1 MAMTDKQISEVIQ
14 NMVIL
19 HDTREQKN
27 QHILDFF
34 DENTIIHEKEKLRT
48 ADYSF
53 YLPAYPDLGI
63 DRKILVERKGSLNEI
78 AGNFTKDRGRFIRE
92 FERVNEEEHIHMV
105 IENATWKKILNGSY
119 RGEFNPNSFMASLL
133 TVNMRYGCPIWF
145 TTPDESPIIIYSILK
160 YELRE
165 FLKKIS

>member
-1 MAMTDKQISEVIQ
+1 MALTDKQVSDIIH

-19 HDTREQKN
+19 TDTREQKN

-34 DENTIIHEKEKLRT
+34 DENEIPHKKEQLRT

-53 YLPAYPDLGI
+53 YLPDYPELGI

-78 AGNFTKDRGRFIRE
+78 AGNFTKDRGRFVRE
-92 FERVNEEEHIHMV
+92 FERVGDEHIHLVM
-105 IENATWKKILNGSY
+105 ENATWKKILSGSY
-119 RGEFNPNSFMASLL
+119 RSEFNPNAFMASLL
-133 TVNMRYGCPIWF
+133 TLDIRYNCPVWF
-145 TTPDESPIIIYSILK
+145 CTTEESPILIYNILK

-165 FLKKIS
+165 HLKNIP